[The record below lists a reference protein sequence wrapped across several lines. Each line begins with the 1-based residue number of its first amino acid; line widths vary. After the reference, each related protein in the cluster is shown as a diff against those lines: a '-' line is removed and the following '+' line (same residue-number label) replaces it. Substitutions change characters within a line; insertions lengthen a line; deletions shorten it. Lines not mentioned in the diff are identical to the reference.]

1 MNVTHSD
8 VTHTPP
14 ACTLPSDDS
23 PGCGCKP
30 ASRSSGAAKAAV
42 IAAGTA
48 AACTACCVLP
58 FTLPAIVLAN
68 IGGVL
73 TLLDHAHGWVT
84 WLAISAVAAAWAWI
98 GRQSL
103 RARARPASS
112 TLLMMAVA
120 TAVMI
125 VAASWPLLKP
135 TVFHTFG
142 IVKKNPDRG

>member
-1 MNVTHSD
+1 MD

-14 ACTLPSDDS
+14 ACALPSGDN

-30 ASRSSGAAKAAV
+30 AKSRGAAKAAV

-84 WLAISAVAAAWAWI
+84 WLAISAVAAAWLWI
-98 GRQSL
+98 GGQSRRSGL
-103 RARARPASS
+103 RPRGS
-112 TLLMMAVA
+112 TLAMMAFA
-120 TAVMI
+120 TAVLI
-125 VAASWPLLKP
+125 LAASWPLLKP
-135 TVFHTFG
+135 TVFQAFG
-142 IVKKNPDRG
+142 IVKKDPEKS